1 MAVGGGGM
9 RANLSSA
16 EILGAQKT
24 APLFVCS
31 FQLFLFVCPEPVW
44 AKRIVYLHD
53 SSLTVLF
60 HVFSVDTRAA
70 EGDAAGSWRPM
81 PSMQTPRHAF
91 ALAAMM
97 HTAVDDAG
105 GDNGGRDRGKPAL
118 YATGGWMYGSCCT
131 GSVERYVEGASEWE
145 PCASLRTPRRLHGAA
160 ALGNRLYVFGGSP
173 GNGAVDAK
181 VKVSRRRRTTRKK
194 DRKLDAFPLFFGMP
208 RQISGQY

>member
-1 MAVGGGGM
+1 
-9 RANLSSA
+9 
-16 EILGAQKT
+16 
-24 APLFVCS
+24 
-31 FQLFLFVCPEPVW
+31 
-44 AKRIVYLHD
+44 
-53 SSLTVLF
+53 
-60 HVFSVDTRAA
+60 
-70 EGDAAGSWRPM
+70 M

-97 HTAVDDAG
+97 HTAVDDAE
-105 GDNGGRDRGKPAL
+105 GDDGGRDRGKPAL

-194 DRKLDAFPLFFGMP
+194 DRKLDSFPWDAPASLATPCFRATLKEGAWMLVVELIDCRPMLLSATFLMRTAGSRGTFDNLP
-208 RQISGQY
+208 PPPVSLLR

>member
-1 MAVGGGGM
+1 
-9 RANLSSA
+9 
-16 EILGAQKT
+16 
-24 APLFVCS
+24 
-31 FQLFLFVCPEPVW
+31 
-44 AKRIVYLHD
+44 
-53 SSLTVLF
+53 VLF
-60 HVFSVDTRAA
+60 HVVSVDTRAA

-208 RQISGQY
+208 RQVSGQY